1 MTIKITRKTG
11 IGGGITPVN
20 IKINNE
26 EIVKLN
32 NHQSHFFMPKIEKT
46 KVRANDWFFGS
57 KETILE
63 NSNDVVVRINRKA
76 LILNYSM
83 LPFIFWGFV
92 MTNVVSTIIG
102 LVLCLASIFYGRKHW
117 FEFVITKK

>member
-46 KVRANDWFFGS
+46 KVRANDWFYGS
-57 KETILE
+57 KEIILE

-83 LPFIFWGFV
+83 LPFIFGGLV